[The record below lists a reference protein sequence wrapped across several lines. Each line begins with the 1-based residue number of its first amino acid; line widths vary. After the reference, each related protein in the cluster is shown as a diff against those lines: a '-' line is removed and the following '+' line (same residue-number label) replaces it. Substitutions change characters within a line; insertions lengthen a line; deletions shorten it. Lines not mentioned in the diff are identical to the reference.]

1 MAISL
6 QLRQIAIFESP
17 TNIPRTRISL
27 SIDSHRLYFSS
38 SLDAPVEFVI
48 ITRGRRSTMSTRRDF
63 VKMAAGMSLA
73 PAVLRASQVLNA
85 MPAKTAGFAAKVYLE
100 PFD

>member
-1 MAISL
+1 
-6 QLRQIAIFESP
+6 
-17 TNIPRTRISL
+17 
-27 SIDSHRLYFSS
+27 
-38 SLDAPVEFVI
+38 
-48 ITRGRRSTMSTRRDF
+48 
-63 VKMAAGMSLA
+63 MAAGMSLA